1 MNKVTYK
8 QFVVSSKIKE
18 VPCGERIYRY
28 GVGEILRTPFP
39 LTPPQPLEHD
49 FRTCQVCQQN
59 RIKLIESLKDRYNR
73 FPDCCEFHKNL
84 RRLTVFNK
92 GDYHNAHVQCA
103 DSIIFCY
110 DFILNHQNTNNW
122 QEDIQKYLYRAV
134 YRFGCMPKGY
144 GSALFLDTF
153 NIELRSYVA
162 MNSDIRPEVKWYVNK
177 ILDEYLNQSTC
188 NENDPIEQLLHIYNN
203 WLNAFPFDLP
213 DFSRKRKE
221 FETRSPIVPI
231 QMERADSVYRLP
243 TNKELIKW
251 LNKQSKMLFE
261 EMYNSSDLAQALY
274 RKNELSIKKK
284 QLDIKLSRLLNKY
297 LIEEEEYLST
307 LTSWFEIQI
316 EYIAL
321 FREQLPQ
328 QNGFEEENSY
338 KEAHRRIDNL
348 KTWIE
353 DQEGYKILSPE
364 KMIHEDY
371 LQILFK
377 GINTVSGSSY
387 RFDREVGNG
396 RGYTDFIVSKGAA
409 DGTIVEFKMAS
420 NSDLNSNMKYQVP
433 VYKKSNQID
442 NAITVIFYFSED
454 EQQRVVS
461 ILEKQNRIDDED
473 IIMIDCSGKKPSA
486 SKVRKDEDV

>member
-1 MNKVTYK
+1 MSKVAYK
-8 QFVVSSKIKE
+8 QFVISSKLKE
-18 VPCGERIYRY
+18 VPCGERIFRY

-49 FRTCQVCQQN
+49 FRTCKVCQQN

-84 RRLTVFNK
+84 RRLNVFNK

-103 DSIIFCY
+103 DSVIFCY

-122 QEDIQKYLYRAV
+122 QENIQKYLYRAV

-153 NIELRSYVA
+153 DIELRSYVA
-162 MNSDIRPEVKWYVNK
+162 TNNDIRPEVKWYVNK
-177 ILDEYLNQSTC
+177 ILDEYITHSLRT
-188 NENDPIEQLLHIYNN
+188 EKDPIEQLLHIYNN

-213 DFSRKRKE
+213 DFSHKKKE
-221 FETRSPIVPI
+221 FESQSPIVPI
-231 QMERADSVYRLP
+231 QMEHADSVYRLP
-243 TNKELIKW
+243 TNRELVKW
-251 LNKQSKMLFE
+251 IDKQSKELFKI
-261 EMYNSSDLAQALY
+261 MRNSAGITQDVY
-274 RKNELSIKKK
+274 KKYEICIKKK
-284 QLDIKLSRLLNKY
+284 QLDIDESKLLNEY
-297 LIEEEEYLST
+297 LEEEEEYLQT
-307 LTSWFEIQI
+307 LTKWYNLQI
-316 EYIAL
+316 SRINII
-321 FREQLPQ
+321 REQLPNQ
-328 QNGFEEENSY
+328 EGMEEPNSY
-338 KEAHRRIDNL
+338 KEAHRRIKNL
-348 KTWIE
+348 KLWIE

-364 KMIHEDY
+364 KTINEEY

-377 GINTVSGSSY
+377 GLNTITGSSY
-387 RFDREVGNG
+387 RFDREVGKG

-420 NSDLNSNMKYQVP
+420 NSDLNSNIKYQVP

-442 NAITVIFYFSED
+442 NAITVIFYFNKY
-454 EQQRVVS
+454 EQQRVIS
-461 ILEKQNRIDDED
+461 ILKKQNRMDDED
-473 IIMIDCSGKKPSA
+473 IVMIDCSGNKPSA